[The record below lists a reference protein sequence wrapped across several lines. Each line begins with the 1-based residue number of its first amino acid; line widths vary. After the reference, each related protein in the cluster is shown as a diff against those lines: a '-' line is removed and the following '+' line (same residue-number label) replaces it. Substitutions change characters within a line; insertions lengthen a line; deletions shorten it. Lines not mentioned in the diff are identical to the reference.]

1 MDPSTDVYWLVTPRI
16 TTKSGVITATCCLF
30 SSNVLMIEQAQKI
43 PGGIWIPSC
52 LSGRC
57 HQDKQVCLTQISFKY
72 LPLHWAQ
79 NSLCMPFESRSL
91 QLSYEQ
97 ALIAFKPIVLLMSIP
112 CVGIP
117 GNGVQ
122 CGPCISST
130 WIKPL
135 ILIILP
141 FFFFFAYLGIWVLTL
156 LHLLFYPLYGST
168 FLSCVKSFLL
178 LFRFVIH
185 SFLVHCCNFGVPK
198 WGKLEVV
205 ILDHL
210 PQNQEYFSLIFFFFF
225 FLFCLGLVSV

>member
-1 MDPSTDVYWLVTPRI
+1 MHAVW
-16 TTKSGVITATCCLF
+16 
-30 SSNVLMIEQAQKI
+30 EQKPPAL
-43 PGGIWIPSC
+43 IWTSPDSLQTNC
-52 LSGRC
+52 SV
-57 HQDKQVCLTQISFKY
+57 DEY
-72 LPLHWAQ
+72 
-79 NSLCMPFESRSL
+79 SLCRNTRQWSPMWALYLFYLDKTSNFDYSPF
-91 QLSYEQ
+91 
-97 ALIAFKPIVLLMSIP
+97 F
-112 CVGIP
+112 
-117 GNGVQ
+117 
-122 CGPCISST
+122 
-130 WIKPL
+130 
-135 ILIILP
+135 